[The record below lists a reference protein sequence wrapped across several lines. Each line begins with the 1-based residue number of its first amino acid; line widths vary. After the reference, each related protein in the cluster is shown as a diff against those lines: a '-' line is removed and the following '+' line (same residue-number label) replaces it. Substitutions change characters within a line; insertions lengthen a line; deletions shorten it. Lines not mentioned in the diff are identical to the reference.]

1 MTPNITPHKDE
12 LITES
17 KKLKE
22 LRQGDI
28 SEYRN

>member
-1 MTPNITPHKDE
+1 MTPNITPHKDA
-12 LITES
+12 LITER